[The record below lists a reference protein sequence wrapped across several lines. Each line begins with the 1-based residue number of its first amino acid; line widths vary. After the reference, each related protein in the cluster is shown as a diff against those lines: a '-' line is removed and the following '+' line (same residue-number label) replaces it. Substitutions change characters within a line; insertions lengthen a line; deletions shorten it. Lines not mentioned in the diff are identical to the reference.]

1 MNLLPSQELQIQEI
15 LKRTT
20 DLNEIVQTVFQDVSL
35 DGRSKQGRL
44 IREYLITNRVKFKT
58 TRREKAQTLEFSP
71 EQKSLIIREASSGKS
86 SLAIARLIFSNQ
98 EVSPLSN
105 EQRAVLDVI
114 RETNPDFTP
123 TIDVDTP
130 LNNYVAPKSPGRIIK
145 KINDATGNNLEEE
158 KLNRQHK
165 ICADRLGINLNNS
178 RFLKIVNNYT
188 SKEDRILFEEEFV
201 RLTWDKPD
209 LTSDELNLYMNVCKE
224 IINLEIVSKH
234 LNKLNDAFDLA
245 NDNDEFT
252 VRLAEI
258 IKAKSSEY
266 HQCESRIENLTKKL
280 QGDRSERMKSRHKE
294 NSSIL
299 SLVQFFQDEEERVN
313 MVRIAEMQRQ
323 LVKDEAEKIEGMSDW
338 KARVLGI
345 SIEDVL

>member
-1 MNLLPSQELQIQEI
+1 MTLLPEQEAAIQEI
-15 LKRTT
+15 IKSTT
-20 DLNEIVQTVFQDVSL
+20 DLNEIVRLVFNSSSL
-35 DGRSKQGRL
+35 DGRSKEGRL
-44 IREYLITNRVKFKT
+44 VRSYLISSKLKFKT
-58 TRREKAQTLEFSP
+58 TKREKANPLDFSP
-71 EQKSLIIREASSGKS
+71 EQRKFIIANANAGLS
-86 SLAIARLIFSNQ
+86 SLAIARLIF
-98 EVSPLSN
+98 PLQDVGALSI
-105 EQRAVLDVI
+105 EQRSVLDVI
-114 RETNPDFTP
+114 REENPDFTP
-123 TIDVDTP
+123 SSDVDTP
-130 LNNYVAPKSPGRIIK
+130 LSNYIAPKSPGRIVK
-145 KINDATGNNLEEE
+145 KINDATGSTLEEE

-165 ICADRLGINLNNS
+165 ICIDRLGINLNNS
-178 RFLKIVNNYT
+178 RFLTIVNNYT
-188 SKEDRILFEEEFV
+188 SKEDRVLFEEEFI

-224 IINLEIVSKH
+224 IISLEIVSKH

-245 NDNDEFT
+245 SDNDEIT

-345 SIEDVL
+345 SIDDVL

>member
-1 MNLLPSQELQIQEI
+1 MNLSPAQEIQIQEI

-20 DLNEIVQTVFQDVSL
+20 DLNEIVQIIFQDPSL

-44 IREYLITNRVKFKT
+44 IRGYLITNKVKFKT
-58 TRREKAQTLEFSP
+58 TRREKVQTLEFSP
-71 EQKSLIIREASSGKS
+71 EQKNLIIREASSGKS

-123 TIDVDTP
+123 TVDVDTP
-130 LNNYVAPKSPGRIIK
+130 LNNYIAPKSPGRIIK
-145 KINDATGNNLEEE
+145 KINDATGSNLEEE

-188 SKEDRILFEEEFV
+188 SKDDRILFEEEFV

-245 NDNDEFT
+245 NDNDEFS